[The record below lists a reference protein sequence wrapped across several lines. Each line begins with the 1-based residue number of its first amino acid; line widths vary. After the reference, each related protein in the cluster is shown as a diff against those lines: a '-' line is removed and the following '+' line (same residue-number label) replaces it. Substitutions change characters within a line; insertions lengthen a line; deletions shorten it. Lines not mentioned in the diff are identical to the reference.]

1 MTKYREIL
9 RLKSLGISERE
20 IATSCGVS
28 RNNVARVCK
37 RATELNIQWP
47 LEPCVTDKDLQK
59 QLFPK
64 EETAGSGKRLLDC
77 EYIRKE
83 LLKNGVT
90 KKLLWT
96 EYLEKCR
103 QAGEEPLMYSQ

>member
-20 IATSCGVS
+20 IAVSCSVS
-28 RNNVARVCK
+28 RNTVARVCK

-47 LEPCVTDKDLQK
+47 LESSVTDMDLQK
-59 QLFPK
+59 LLFPK
-64 EETAGSGKRLLDC
+64 EEVVGSGKCLPNC

-90 KKLLWT
+90 KKL
-96 EYLEKCR
+96 
-103 QAGEEPLMYSQ
+103 G